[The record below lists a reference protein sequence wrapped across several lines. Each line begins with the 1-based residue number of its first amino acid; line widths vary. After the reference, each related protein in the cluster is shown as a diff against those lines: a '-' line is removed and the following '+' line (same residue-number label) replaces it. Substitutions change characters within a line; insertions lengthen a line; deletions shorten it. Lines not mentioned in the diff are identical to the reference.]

1 MTNSITLK
9 NSIIVQQLLGSL
21 HYVGEP
27 YQVLR
32 LMDEHRYPTKFHG
45 FYTVGEFPLELRKA
59 IDNRAA
65 KENKIFYRDQIDND
79 TQITLFWFEDEHD
92 IAKEYF
98 L

>member
-9 NSIIVQQLLGSL
+9 NSIIAQQLLGSMY
-21 HYVGEP
+21 YVGEP

-32 LMDEHRYPTKFHG
+32 LMDENKYPTKFHG
-45 FYTVGEFPLELRKA
+45 FYTVGEFSLGLRKA

-65 KENKIFYRDQIDND
+65 KENKIFYMDQVG
-79 TQITLFWFEDEHD
+79 QITLFWFEDEYD
-92 IAKEYF
+92 IASDYF

>member
-9 NSIIVQQLLGSL
+9 NSIISQQLLGGL
-21 HYVGEP
+21 YYVGEP

-32 LMDEHRYPTKFHG
+32 LVGEHKYPTKRNG

-59 IDNRAA
+59 IDNIAA
-65 KENKIFYRDQIDND
+65 KENKIFYIDLVDND
-79 TQITLFWFEDEHD
+79 SQMTLFWFEDERD
-92 IAKEYF
+92 IASEYF